1 MALYAQ
7 MKKFLIIFLI
17 LFFNFEVASA
27 TFYECTY
34 KNSNGIKV
42 VSSFNPVQRYRKD
55 YPELSYALNSGNCK
69 ELIIK
74 RYFIDTISC
83 NIQIYKYNGQVADL
97 VCKNNNQE
105 ALKKLKEIALEKYG
119 YYELK

>member
-1 MALYAQ
+1 
-7 MKKFLIIFLI
+7 MKKILIIFLM
-17 LFFNFEVASA
+17 LFLNFEVASA
-27 TFYECTY
+27 TFYECAY

-42 VSSFNPVQRYRKD
+42 VSSFNPAQRHRKD
-55 YPELSYALNSGNCK
+55 YAEVSYAYKSGNCK
-69 ELIIK
+69 ELIVK

-97 VCKNNNQE
+97 VCKNNDQE